1 MTKKEK
7 ENITRWNIETGK
19 ADKEKELY
27 FSMLQALC
35 KKNNLGVYCSVEDNL
50 TSILLSNATE
60 KDKSNAVL
68 YFGKYHE
75 ACGQWDTLISFLSI
89 VGNC

>member
-35 KKNNLGVYCSVEDNL
+35 KK
-50 TSILLSNATE
+50 I
-60 KDKSNAVL
+60 
-68 YFGKYHE
+68 
-75 ACGQWDTLISFLSI
+75 I
-89 VGNC
+89 